1 MQHPFVRKTLQ
12 KLGVEG
18 DSPPE
23 QGHARETHNGR
34 HARWRV
40 AALLRG
46 QGRGQTPALAASAA
60 HNSPASR
67 RGTSR
72 RRGNNRHRNGEKRR
86 LSRFTGNVTSHV
98 ESSTDPPNRRRPP
111 AIQEGGR
118 SQGPG
123 QGEHCLHGL
132 TGSDRTRKPNNETPF
147 EMRQ

>member
-34 HARWRV
+34 PARWRV

-46 QGRGQTPALAASAA
+46 QGRGQAPALVASAA

-98 ESSTDPPNRRRPP
+98 ESSTDP
-111 AIQEGGR
+111 
-118 SQGPG
+118 
-123 QGEHCLHGL
+123 
-132 TGSDRTRKPNNETPF
+132 RKPTTAAGDSGRWQVTGPRAGRALSPRPDGKRPNKET
-147 EMRQ
+147 EQRNSI